1 MSMVVSTFKVPKVAL
16 WASMNDSRVIIG
28 RRRSGSSSRGQ
39 TMAAATDTRTDGK
52 GSLKVGGVCVL
63 GVGGV
68 GWKVAWSI

>member
-1 MSMVVSTFKVPKVAL
+1 
-16 WASMNDSRVIIG
+16 
-28 RRRSGSSSRGQ
+28 
-39 TMAAATDTRTDGK
+39 MAAATDTRTDGK